1 VANVPPAHKA
11 HTVIL
16 NNYSYMPIALHILWQ
31 ERVWMDIMGR
41 ILLDSD
47 VLVRGCIVDNFFC
60 ERPLELCDKCEAA
73 KAGRPYRT
81 DEMPDEC
88 LNCELRKA
96 LPIAAL
102 EYRKPGKLTYARA
115 LFKLGEDSV
124 EKVPVCVQSYDDNDR
139 RGDQPEPMQWI
150 TVAET
155 DTGTIHRLMPNAV
168 RPAAAL
174 ALGSIMAK
182 VNEFIPDVSQLDDVA
197 MLAAQ
202 NGGCFVDAGP
212 GTGKTRAFLPK
223 LMGAWKNLNPD
234 VVFVKVA
241 PTYVAAKQMR
251 GGITCQ
257 AAVQR
262 NVHNRF
268 QVQVMVVDEVSM
280 VSTNLLER
288 MARWSI
294 MGLKFVLLGDFSQLL
309 PVGVDG
315 NTRWRVED
323 SRTFMKLAGNLRI
336 VLNQNRRAAADPEHF
351 KRIMAL
357 RPMVDEPMDHI
368 VPAFMQHYP
377 WTGPATQPI
386 AYYIC
391 LSHRTRMRINRWQ
404 NVLEMNRQDRVL
416 LVPSYGFQKGCSSQ
430 PQDMWIWP
438 GLHLIGGG
446 RTSRNVLN
454 GVVYIVVNFT
464 DEAITVKTHPDFTTD
479 PEATIELPIREAA
492 ENLRLCYA
500 AV

>member
-1 VANVPPAHKA
+1 
-11 HTVIL
+11 
-16 NNYSYMPIALHILWQ
+16 M
-31 ERVWMDIMGR
+31 E
-41 ILLDSD
+41 
-47 VLVRGCIVDNFFC
+47 
-60 ERPLELCDKCEAA
+60 
-73 KAGRPYRT
+73 
-81 DEMPDEC
+81 
-88 LNCELRKA
+88 
-96 LPIAAL
+96 
-102 EYRKPGKLTYARA
+102 
-115 LFKLGEDSV
+115 
-124 EKVPVCVQSYDDNDR
+124 
-139 RGDQPEPMQWI
+139 
-150 TVAET
+150 
-155 DTGTIHRLMPNAV
+155 
-168 RPAAAL
+168 
-174 ALGSIMAK
+174 
-182 VNEFIPDVSQLDDVA
+182 
-197 MLAAQ
+197 
-202 NGGCFVDAGP
+202 
-212 GTGKTRAFLPK
+212 
-223 LMGAWKNLNPD
+223 AWKNLNPD

-323 SRTFMKLAGNLRI
+323 SRTFMKLAGHLRI
-336 VLNQNRRAAADPEHF
+336 VLNQNRRAAADPKHF

-357 RPMVDEPMDHI
+357 RPMVDEPLDHI

-377 WTGPATQPI
+377 WTGPVTQPI

-500 AV
+500 AVYHSCQGRTLHNQHIMLMDTHHVHFTGRHLYVGASRVTEGQYLHIATRYITRWINDQIHQRVDNEDVEEPDVDALCGVMGEEALGRLAGPVDGDHHYDPTAVGGYTLGDWTSDDEHDAE